1 MEHRKPYNLKNAIL
15 VYNAIQMIYNA
26 YMFVHIL
33 EGFFINTPYNLYC
46 METLPADHPIKNKER
61 WISYVYFLNKVL
73 DMLDTVFFV
82 LRKSY
87 KQITVLHVY
96 HHITMVC
103 APFLVMQLYG
113 VGGQFAVMG
122 LCNTFVHAVM
132 YYYYFISAMY
142 PGDRNH
148 VWWKK
153 YITRLQIVQ
162 FVILCTQSILML
174 LFNRGCG
181 FPVLLQYLQLF
192 ESGAIMVMFGKFY
205 YKAYIKPQNVK
216 QQ

>member
-1 MEHRKPYNLKNAIL
+1 
-15 VYNAIQMIYNA
+15 
-26 YMFVHIL
+26 
-33 EGFFINTPYNLYC
+33 
-46 METLPADHPIKNKER
+46 
-61 WISYVYFLNKVL
+61 
-73 DMLDTVFFV
+73 
-82 LRKSY
+82 
-87 KQITVLHVY
+87 
-96 HHITMVC
+96 MVC

-153 YITRLQIVQ
+153 YITRLQI
-162 FVILCTQSILML
+162 
-174 LFNRGCG
+174 
-181 FPVLLQYLQLF
+181 LF